1 MKKSLLLLLLGL
13 TAFAPAEDVRHSI
26 LANPASPYFVDFA
39 HYPKADPRLP
49 VGVFDSGTGGL
60 TVLNAIVQYDEH
72 NNQSGADGADGKPDF
87 ASEDM
92 IYLADQ
98 ANMPYGNYPGVG
110 KTDLLLEHILKCAQF
125 LLGSRYYADGPRTDK
140 KPIKAMVIACNTATA
155 YGFSSIVDL
164 LKQAPSDLKVIGVI
178 DAGSRAALSSFRADE
193 DGSIGI
199 FATAGTVSSNGYVT
213 SIEKLRKQMGYTGQL
228 QTYSQGGVGLAES
241 IDEEPD
247 FIDHKARSVRKNY
260 RGPSVDP
267 SLLAYYR
274 FDQTDG
280 KMLCEG
286 DCLQMNA
293 SENYARYHIVSLVEQ
308 MRKTPGARPLK
319 ALILGCTHYPYVQ
332 KTIAQTLDELRAEDR
347 YKGLIADRVVL
358 IDPSVNTAR
367 ELYRYLYDHK
377 LQNTQGSLDNA
388 EFYISVPNPE
398 LKGVQLE
405 ANGGRFTYDYKYGR
419 AAGQDLAYVR
429 NVPFSRANISEDVA
443 ARLRSQIPVVYRL
456 IQHFDESSPK
466 TAYLKPADR
475 L

>member
-1 MKKSLLLLLLGL
+1 MKKTLLLLLGL
-13 TAFAPAEDVRHSI
+13 SALAPAEDVRRSI
-26 LANPASPYFVDFA
+26 LANPQSPYYVDFA
-39 HYPKADPRLP
+39 HYPKADPSLP

-72 NNQSGADGADGKPDF
+72 NNASGAEGADGKPDF

-98 ANMPYGNYPGVG
+98 ANMPYCNYPGVG

-125 LLGSRYYADGPRTDK
+125 LLGNHYYADTPRDDK
-140 KPIKAMVIACNTATA
+140 KPIKVMVIACNTDTA
-155 YGFSSIVDL
+155 YGFSSIVDM
-164 LKQAPSDLKVIGVI
+164 LKEAPTDLKVIGVI
-178 DAGSRAALSSFRADE
+178 DAGSRAALSSLKPDE

-213 SIEKLRKQMGYTGQL
+213 SIEKLRKQLGYTGQL

-247 FIDHKARSVRKNY
+247 FVDHKARTVRKNY
-260 RGPSVDP
+260 RGPAVDP
-267 SLLAYYR
+267 ALLNYYH
-274 FDQTDG
+274 FDQADG

-308 MRKTPGARPLK
+308 MRKTPNARPLK

-332 KTIAQTLDELRAEDR
+332 KTIAQTLDELRGQER
-347 YKGLIADRVVL
+347 YQGLIADQVVL

-367 ELYRYLYDHK
+367 ELYSYLHEQK
-377 LQNTQGSLDNA
+377 LENTKGSLDNA

-398 LKGVQLE
+398 VKGVQLE
-405 ANGGRFTYDYKYGR
+405 NNGGRFTYDYKYGR
-419 AAGQDLAYVR
+419 MAGQDLAYVR
-429 NVPFSRANISEDVA
+429 NTPFSKSNISEDVA
-443 ARLRSQIPVVYRL
+443 ARLRTQIPAVYRL
-456 IQHFDESSPK
+456 IHQFDEANPK
-466 TAYLKPADR
+466 TAYLKAAEK